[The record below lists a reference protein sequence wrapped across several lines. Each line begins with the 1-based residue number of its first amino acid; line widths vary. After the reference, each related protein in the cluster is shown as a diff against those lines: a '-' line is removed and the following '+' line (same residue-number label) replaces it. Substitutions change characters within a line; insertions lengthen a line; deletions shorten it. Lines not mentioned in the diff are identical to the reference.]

1 MTPMPQAP
9 GAQTP
14 QPNKWE
20 NFAKG
25 IVMLAAW
32 LAFVA
37 LLVQTA
43 VNALAAWLGFSYV
56 DYMTALYVMLALAG
70 VRITWGILGALSK
83 TQQQSPNDLPMIFGQ
98 AFAQG
103 FVMHKMLQ
111 DMPSGFKDAGIRPS

>member
-14 QPNKWE
+14 QTNKWE

-25 IVMLAAW
+25 IVVLVAW

-56 DYMTALYVMLALAG
+56 DYMTVLYVMLALAG
-70 VRITWGILGALSK
+70 VRITWGILAALSK
-83 TQQQSPNDLPMIFGQ
+83 TPQQFTNDIPTIFGQ
-98 AFAQG
+98 AFVQG

-111 DMPSGFKDAGIRPS
+111 DMPSGVKDAGIRPS

>member
-1 MTPMPQAP
+1 MTQMPQQ
-9 GAQTP
+9 AQP
-14 QPNKWE
+14 QPQQKSLE
-20 NFAKG
+20 AMVKG
-25 IVMLAAW
+25 IAMLVAW

-43 VNALAAWLGFSYV
+43 VNALAAWLGFAYV

-70 VRITWGILGALSK
+70 VRITWGMLANLGK
-83 TQQQSPNDLPMIFGQ
+83 PQQAPNDLQAIFGQ

-111 DMPSGFKDAGIRPS
+111 EMPSAVLKDAGIRPS